1 MNNISKDFKL
11 EICHLFFM
19 RDNVT
24 DKDTKKKVDLMLSQQ
39 ISQLNNETE
48 LLNIRLKFN
57 TFYNS
62 L

>member
-1 MNNISKDFKL
+1 MNISKDFKL
-11 EICHLFFM
+11 DLCMMFYM
-19 RDNVT
+19 RSVCSDQ
-24 DKDTKKKVDLMLSQQ
+24 DTLKKLDLMINSNSEKINQ
-39 ISQLNNETE
+39 SE

>member
-1 MNNISKDFKL
+1 MNKELKL
-11 EICHLFFM
+11 DLCMLFYM
-19 RDNVT
+19 RDVCTNKET
-24 DKDTKKKVDLMLSQQ
+24 LDKLDLM
-39 ISQLNNETE
+39 INNNSEKINQSE

>member
-1 MNNISKDFKL
+1 MNISKDFKL
-11 EICHLFFM
+11 DLCMLFYM
-19 RDNVT
+19 RDVCTNRET
-24 DKDTKKKVDLMLSQQ
+24 LDKLDLM
-39 ISQLNNETE
+39 INNNSEKINQSE

>member
-1 MNNISKDFKL
+1 MNISKDFKL
-11 EICHLFFM
+11 DLCMMFYM
-19 RDNVT
+19 RSVCSDQ
-24 DKDTKKKVDLMLSQQ
+24 DTLKKLDLTINSNSEKINQ
-39 ISQLNNETE
+39 SE